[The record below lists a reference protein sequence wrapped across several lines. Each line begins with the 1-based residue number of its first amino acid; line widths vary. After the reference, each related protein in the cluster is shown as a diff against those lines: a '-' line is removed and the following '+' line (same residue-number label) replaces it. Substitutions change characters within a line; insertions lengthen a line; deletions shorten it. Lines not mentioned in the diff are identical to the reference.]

1 MSLSFESTSHRSAS
15 STIPYLSLSNIN
27 LCISIFYLFQYMFL
41 YTVELLVKVD
51 QKLGV
56 EIELDFY
63 RRVLSNKE
71 SESQLVVGNS
81 CEVVDSVSSS
91 MNRNGS
97 ISLPTQQSHEGPKNG
112 VTSAVHCS
120 IPPVVRQRRRL
131 RRFRQEL
138 EAVAV
143 WLKRDKVT
151 NALTNQAAF
160 GTRLLEASGTGTIR
174 NTNNR
179 TNSSSNSSSSRVDD
193 KSRGRG
199 SEPSLAVAS
208 IVSDVLKNAQVTAL
222 QVRRLAEMVFG

>member
-1 MSLSFESTSHRSAS
+1 
-15 STIPYLSLSNIN
+15 
-27 LCISIFYLFQYMFL
+27 MFL

-71 SESQLVVGNS
+71 SESQLIVGNS

-91 MNRNGS
+91 MNGNGS

-112 VTSAVHCS
+112 VSSPVHCS

-160 GTRLLEASGTGTIR
+160 GTRLLETSGAGTLR

-179 TNSSSNSSSSRVDD
+179 TNSSSSSSSSSRVDD

-199 SEPSLAVAS
+199 SEPSLSVAS